1 MADSSTRTA
10 DGAISFVEALALP
23 NELEIASALGE
34 EPLAIEPPEFK
45 AATDQTITVGSQLAG
60 FSASVAA
67 DIRPHIA
74 NAFLLAQLAANK
86 QLADHRGKSK
96 EWYDS
101 YINVLSN
108 IGWTIE
114 GDATTKRELKGST
127 LHVHKEIIP
136 IITAALGPAAA
147 VASTVVAVLNGLA
160 AMNAD
165 APWITLFSRE
175 SQRASANQFQVSY
188 ATMEGGAPRITLIGF
203 ELDAQH
209 SVTQVLFF
217 KFGTSEATLS
227 HFETK
232 ISVDENVFGKV
243 KDALAG
249 RIASFATDFI
259 ARVDI

>member
-1 MADSSTRTA
+1 MPDSSTKIA
-10 DGAISFVEALALP
+10 AGAISFVEAVALP
-23 NELEIASALGE
+23 NELEIAGALGE
-34 EPLAIEPPEFK
+34 EPPAIEPPDFK
-45 AATDQTITVGSQLAG
+45 AATDQTITIGSQLAG

-86 QLADHRGKSK
+86 HLADQRGKSK

-108 IGWTIE
+108 IGWAIE
-114 GDATTKRELKGST
+114 GDATARREVKGT
-127 LHVHKEIIP
+127 ALHVHKEIIP
-136 IITAALGPAAA
+136 IIAAALGPAAA
-147 VASTVVAVLNGLA
+147 AASTVIGVLNGLA
-160 AMNAD
+160 AMNKET
-165 APWITLFSRE
+165 PWITLFSRE

-188 ATMEGGAPRITLIGF
+188 ATVEGGAPRITLIGF
-203 ELDAQH
+203 ELNAQH

-217 KFGTSEATLS
+217 KFGTSQATLS

-232 ISVDENVFGKV
+232 ISVDEEVFGKV
-243 KDALAG
+243 QDALAG
-249 RIASFATDFI
+249 RIASFAADFI